1 MKGPTLPKLYDCV
14 VHSGTELR
22 RETVEADSFRD
33 VRAML
38 RNQGLYPLDIKEA
51 KKPRRNLWSELKQQ
65 FASDQVER
73 QAMREGQKQGK
84 KRKYYFEAI
93 PTTGGE
99 LIQGDIMAPDQR
111 AARQMLRDQ
120 GLTVGMLEPKQFWH
134 DFRPKQ
140 AAAML
145 QLGDE
150 ARAKAPPK
158 NFRQQIGDTFL
169 PKRIALKHLAFYT
182 QQMATML
189 DAGLSVN
196 QTMDI
201 LQEGIT
207 DPRLMMVNREVKNK
221 IMEGVSMG
229 EAFSGFDR
237 YLPPVFTDLISVGEL
252 SGNLEETLKRLAE
265 YFEKELEIQAK
276 IKSALAYPTILVVL
290 IVLIVIGMML
300 FIVPSF
306 LDLFAEF
313 NLTLPWTTQTL
324 LAMSAFVSSKWW
336 SLPLFGGGFYIAW
349 RWFASTRIGSVII
362 DYFEYKV
369 PLIGK
374 LKYKVMVSRM
384 LHNLALILR
393 CGVPIMIA
401 LDQVRQGTQNRNV
414 ALKLSE
420 IRTGVAQGVRVST
433 LFQASGLFP
442 PFIVHLL
449 VAGEESGAIDDLM
462 TKGAKYLDAEVEQGV
477 KAMTTAIEPI
487 LTVMVAG
494 TVLFIL
500 GSLYMPLMGLMG
512 SGSKVPT

>member
-1 MKGPTLPKLYDCV
+1 MPKVYECV

-22 RETVEADSFRD
+22 REAVEADSTRE
-33 VRAML
+33 VRAFL
-38 RNQGLYPLDIKEA
+38 RGQGWYPLEIKEA
-51 KKPRRNLWSELKQQ
+51 KKPRRNLWAELKAQ
-65 FASDQVER
+65 FETDRSER
-73 QAMREGQKQGK
+73 EAMREGQKQSK
-84 KRKYYFEAI
+84 KRRYYFEAI
-93 PTTGGE
+93 PSTGGD
-99 LIQGDIMAPDQR
+99 LVQGDIMAPDQR
-111 AARQMLRDQ
+111 TARQMLREQ
-120 GLTVGMLEPKQFWH
+120 GLTVGVLEPKQFWH
-134 DFRPKQ
+134 DFRPKH

-150 ARAKAPPK
+150 ARAKAAPK
-158 NFRQQIGDTFL
+158 NFRQWLSDTFL
-169 PKRIALKHLAFYT
+169 PKRIALKHMAFYT

-196 QTMDI
+196 QTMEI

-221 IMEGVSMG
+221 IMEGVSLG
-229 EAFSGFDR
+229 EAFTGFDR
-237 YLPPVFTDLISVGEL
+237 YLPLVFIDLISVGEL

-276 IKSALAYPTILVVL
+276 IKNALAYPTILVVL

-313 NLTLPWTTQTL
+313 NLALPWTTRTL
-324 LAMSAFVSSKWW
+324 LATSAFVTAYWW
-336 SLPLFGGGFYIAW
+336 SLPLFGLGGFLGW
-349 RWFASTRIGSVII
+349 RWFASTRIGSVFV
-362 DYFEYKV
+362 DFFEFKV

-374 LKYKVMVSRM
+374 LKYKVLIARM
-384 LHNLALILR
+384 LHNLSLILR
-393 CGVPIMIA
+393 CGVPIMVA
-401 LDQVRQGTQNRNV
+401 LDQVRQGIQNRNV
-414 ALKLSE
+414 AIKLSE
-420 IRTGVAQGVRVST
+420 IRTGVAQGLKVST

-462 TKGAKYLDAEVEQGV
+462 TKGAKYMDAEVEQGV

-487 LTVMVAG
+487 LTVLVAG

-512 SGSKVPT
+512 SGSKVST

>member
-1 MKGPTLPKLYDCV
+1 
-14 VHSGTELR
+14 
-22 RETVEADSFRD
+22 
-33 VRAML
+33 ML
-38 RNQGLYPLDIKEA
+38 RGQGLYPLEIKEA
-51 KKPRRNLWSELKQQ
+51 KKPRRDLWAELKAQ
-65 FASDQVER
+65 FATDRTER
-73 QAMREGQKQGK
+73 EAILEGQKQSK
-84 KRKYYFEAI
+84 KRKYYFEAM
-93 PTTGGE
+93 PVTGGD
-99 LIQGDIMAPDQR
+99 LIQGDIMAPDAR
-111 AARQMLRDQ
+111 AARQMLREQ
-120 GLTVGMLEPKQFWH
+120 GLTVGVLEPKQFWH

-150 ARAKAPPK
+150 ARAKAAPR
-158 NFRQQIGDTFL
+158 NLRQQLSDTFL
-169 PKRIALKHLAFYT
+169 PKRIAMKHMAFYT

-201 LQEGIT
+201 LQEGLT
-207 DPRLMMVNREVKNK
+207 DPRLIMVNREVKNK
-221 IMEGVSMG
+221 IMEGVGMG
-229 EAFSGFDR
+229 EAFSAFDR
-237 YLPPVFTDLISVGEL
+237 YLPPVFIDLIAVGEL

-276 IKSALAYPTILVVL
+276 IKNALAYPTILVVL
-290 IVLIVIGMML
+290 IVAIVIGMML

-313 NLTLPWTTQTL
+313 NLTLPWTTKTL
-324 LAMSAFVSSKWW
+324 LATSAFVSAKWW
-336 SLPLFGGGFYIAW
+336 TLPLFAGGFYVAW
-349 RWFASTRIGSVII
+349 RWFVSTRIGSVIV
-362 DYFEYKV
+362 DFFEYKV

-374 LKYKVMVSRM
+374 LKYKVLIARM
-384 LHNLALILR
+384 LHNLSLILR
-393 CGVPIMIA
+393 CGVPIMVA
-401 LDQVRQGTQNRNV
+401 LDQVRSGIQNRNI
-414 ALKLSE
+414 ALKLGE
-420 IRTGVAQGVRVST
+420 IRTGVAQGLRVST

-462 TKGAKYLDAEVEQGV
+462 TKGAKYMDAEVEQGV
-477 KAMTTAIEPI
+477 KSMTTAIEPI